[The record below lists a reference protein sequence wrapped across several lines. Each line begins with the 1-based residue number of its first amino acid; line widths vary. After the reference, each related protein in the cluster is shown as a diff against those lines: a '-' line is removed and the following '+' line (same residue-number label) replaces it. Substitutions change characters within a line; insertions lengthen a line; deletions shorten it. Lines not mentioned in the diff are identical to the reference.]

1 MDRFVEFLLGGTG
14 LDIWSLVLLCG
25 VSFLGSFTTAALGLG
40 GGLLVLATMTLFF
53 PPAVLIPVHGV
64 VQLGSNV
71 GRAALMFR
79 NVLRDILPVFLF
91 GTILGAVIGAS
102 LVVTLPIP
110 LLQLILAA
118 FILYSTWA
126 PKFQASKPGKATFF
140 GVGAVGAFITMFVG
154 ATGPLVMPFASAA
167 CAERQEVVAT
177 HATLMSIQHSLKLI
191 SFGVLGFAFG
201 PYIPLLVGLIVFGF
215 VGTYIGK
222 HVLNRLPERVFRIA
236 LKTIVTV
243 IALRLLVGVAG
254 ASIS

>member
-1 MDRFVEFLLGGTG
+1 MDRSVEFLLGGTG
-14 LDIWSLVLLCG
+14 LDIWSFVLLCG

-91 GTILGAVIGAS
+91 GTILGAVIGVN